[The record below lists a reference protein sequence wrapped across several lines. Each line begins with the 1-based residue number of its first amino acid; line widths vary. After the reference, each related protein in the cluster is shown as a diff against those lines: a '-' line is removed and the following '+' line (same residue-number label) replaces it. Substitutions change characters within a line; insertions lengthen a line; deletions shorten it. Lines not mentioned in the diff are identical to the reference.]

1 MRGGGQYSG
10 ARRALP
16 RAVAAAGY
24 FYGLPRPE
32 TVLNIRLV
40 RRTRYPRGADTMGQI
55 ALEGLEFFA
64 FHGYYDEEQKIG
76 NKYGV
81 DLHLKTDLH
90 AAGASDKLAETVNYE
105 VLYRVTLEEMQRP
118 ARLLEHLAHR
128 ILDRLLQE
136 FPQVRRAQVSISK
149 FNPPLGGICHRARV
163 TLVRKR
169 KAAKSLAPG

>member
-1 MRGGGQYSG
+1 
-10 ARRALP
+10 
-16 RAVAAAGY
+16 
-24 FYGLPRPE
+24 
-32 TVLNIRLV
+32 
-40 RRTRYPRGADTMGQI
+40 MGQI

-76 NKYGV
+76 NKYGI

-128 ILDRLLQE
+128 ILDRIMQE
-136 FPQVRRAQVSISK
+136 FPQVRRAQVSVSK
-149 FNPPLGGICHRARV
+149 FNPPAGWHLPPGAGNAGAQAQIDQIVTFRLALRCAAQWIGRQRSGG
-163 TLVRKR
+163 
-169 KAAKSLAPG
+169 

>member
-1 MRGGGQYSG
+1 
-10 ARRALP
+10 
-16 RAVAAAGY
+16 
-24 FYGLPRPE
+24 
-32 TVLNIRLV
+32 
-40 RRTRYPRGADTMGQI
+40 MGQI

-105 VLYRVTLEEMQRP
+105 VLYRLVLAEMQLP

-128 ILDRLLQE
+128 ILDRIMSE
-136 FPQVRRAQVSISK
+136 FPQVKRGRVSISK

-163 TLVRKR
+163 TLSR
-169 KAAKSLAPG
+169 KAGSNKTRD